1 MLESYPKI
9 FELCISMLTA
19 LLGMAY
25 PLFIDKINKMTEKY
39 NTRHISEK
47 FRRETSYRI
56 FSVLIVICIIELFV
70 FPVIINAFETEC
82 VNLSLITVQ
91 GICVFTLSIVMVR
104 LYHLIMTYADPF
116 RLFDRSK
123 ANDTEE
129 ELFED
134 LQILIQYASKNEANL
149 DLFQESIKELVKL
162 VVKFQKIRLS
172 NHDN

>member
-1 MLESYPKI
+1 MLESYSKI

-19 LLGMAY
+19 LLGLAY

-56 FSVLIVICIIELFV
+56 FSVLIVISIIELFV

-91 GICVFTLSIVMVR
+91 GICVFALSIVMVR

-116 RLFDRSK
+116 RFFNRIR
-123 ANDTEE
+123 ANDTKE
-129 ELFED
+129 ELFRD
-134 LQILIQYASKNEANL
+134 LQILIQCASKDKANVDLYNDVMNEL
-149 DLFQESIKELVKL
+149 ITQLVQFQETELSK
-162 VVKFQKIRLS
+162 
-172 NHDN
+172 HGE

>member
-19 LLGMAY
+19 LLGLAY

-39 NTRHISEK
+39 NTRHISERFK
-47 FRRETSYRI
+47 HETSYII
-56 FSVLIVICIIELFV
+56 FSVLIVVCIIELFV
-70 FPVIINAFETEC
+70 FPVIINVFETGR

-116 RLFDRSK
+116 RFFNRVR
-123 ANDTEE
+123 ANDTQE
-129 ELFED
+129 ELFRD
-134 LQILIQYASKNEANL
+134 LQILIQCASKDKTNVDLYNDVMNEL
-149 DLFQESIKELVKL
+149 IMQIVQFQETELSKYGE
-162 VVKFQKIRLS
+162 
-172 NHDN
+172 

>member
-116 RLFDRSK
+116 RFFNRIR
-123 ANDTEE
+123 ANDTKE
-129 ELFED
+129 ELFRD
-134 LQILIQYASKNEANL
+134 LQILIQCASKDKTNVDLYNDVMNEL
-149 DLFQESIKELVKL
+149 IMQLVQFQESELSKYGE
-162 VVKFQKIRLS
+162 
-172 NHDN
+172 

>member
-19 LLGMAY
+19 LLGLAY
-25 PLFIDKINKMTEKY
+25 PLFIDKINKMTEKN

-47 FRRETSYRI
+47 FRCETSYRI

-91 GICVFTLSIVMVR
+91 GICVFILSIVMVR

-116 RLFDRSK
+116 RFFNRIR
-123 ANDTEE
+123 ANDTKE
-129 ELFED
+129 ELFRD
-134 LQILIQYASKNEANL
+134 LQILIQCASKDKTNVDLYNDVMNEL
-149 DLFQESIKELVKL
+149 IMQLVQFQESELSKYGE
-162 VVKFQKIRLS
+162 
-172 NHDN
+172 